1 MSDELAE
8 RHESPPPLLITHHSL
23 LITWKRRP
31 TMGEEFQ
38 SDQDFALGAADFAS
52 ERKYN
57 LHCRRLS
64 TPHIRPAAVQQI
76 FPEAKFGI
84 GPPVKNGFYY
94 DMQLSGALT
103 PDDLEEIE
111 RRMKQNVKEN
121 REFQRDTWEKP
132 RALEFFG
139 SRDQNFKIELIN
151 GIPSDTVSIYSIG
164 DFTDLCAGPHVR
176 RTGECK
182 HFKLTSVAGAYWRG
196 SEKNPM
202 LQRIYGTVWPTKDEL
217 EEHLHNLEEAKRRDH
232 RRLGRELELFMLH
245 EWAPGATFWLP
256 KGTIV
261 YNTLQEKMRRLLAR
275 NGYVE
280 VKAPL
285 LANEQLFKT
294 SGHWQHYKEDMF
306 IVEDDEGKA
315 AHKENTDF
323 ALKPMNCPEAMLIFG
338 MKRRSYRELP
348 LRIAE
353 QSVLH
358 RNERAGALSGLTRVR
373 QFQQDDA
380 HLFVTEAQIG
390 DEVNRLLNLVARVYK
405 AFNMPFRFVLSTR
418 NPEKFMGDIAVWD
431 KAEATLRDM
440 LEQNHL
446 EYKVAEGDAAFYGPK
461 MDQLVMDSLKREH
474 QLGTIQLDFQQPL
487 NFGLTYVNEH
497 NAESRPVVIHR
508 AIYGSFERFIAILI
522 EHYAGAF
529 PVWFAPVQAKVLSIS
544 EKTAD
549 YARQVYE
556 RLLNEELRV
565 ELDNRDDK
573 IGAKIRDAQLEKV
586 PYMLV
591 VGAKE
596 AEAGAV
602 AVRSR
607 ERGDEGAV
615 PLEQFVSRIKSEAN
629 FEY

>member
-1 MSDELAE
+1 
-8 RHESPPPLLITHHSL
+8 
-23 LITWKRRP
+23 
-31 TMGEEFQ
+31 MGEEFQ
-38 SDQDFALGAADFAS
+38 SDQDFALGAEAFAS
-52 ERKYN
+52 EREYKI
-57 LHCRRLS
+57 HCLRHS
-64 TPHIRPAAVQQI
+64 TSHIMAAAVQQL
-76 FPEAKFGI
+76 FPDAKFGI

-94 DMQLSGALT
+94 DMQLPRALT
-103 PDDLEEIE
+103 PEDLEEIE
-111 RRMKQNVKEN
+111 RRMKQIVKEG
-121 REFQRDTWEKP
+121 REFQRATWDKP
-132 RALEFFG
+132 QALDFFG
-139 SRDQNFKIELIN
+139 AHHQDFKLELIN
-151 GIPSDTVSIYSIG
+151 GIPSDTVTIYSIG
-164 DFTDLCAGPHVR
+164 EFTDLCAGPHVR
-176 RTGECK
+176 RTSECK
-182 HFKLTSVAGAYWRG
+182 HFKLTSIAGAYWRG
-196 SEKNPM
+196 NEKNPM

-217 EEHLHNLEEAKRRDH
+217 EEHLHNIEEAKRRDH

-285 LANEQLFKT
+285 LANEQLFKM

-306 IVEDDEGKA
+306 IVEDEEAKA
-315 AHKENTDF
+315 AHKENAEF

-338 MKRRSYRELP
+338 AKRRSYRELP
-348 LRIAE
+348 LRLAE

-358 RNERAGALSGLTRVR
+358 RNERAGVLSGLTRVR

-380 HLFVTEAQIG
+380 HIFASEAQIG

-405 AFNMPFRFVLSTR
+405 AFDMPFRFVLSTR
-418 NPEKFMGDIAVWD
+418 NPEKYMGDVAVWD
-431 KAEATLRDM
+431 KAETMLRDM
-440 LEQNHL
+440 LEQSRL
-446 EYKVAEGDAAFYGPK
+446 EYSIATGDAAFYGPK
-461 MDQLVMDSLKREH
+461 IDQLVMDSLKREH

-487 NFGLTYVNEH
+487 NFDLSYVNEH
-497 NAESRPVVIHR
+497 NSESRPVVIHR

-529 PVWFAPVQAKVLSIS
+529 PVWLAPVQVKVLSIS

-549 YARQVYE
+549 YAQQVYE
-556 RLLNEELRV
+556 RLMDEELRV
-565 ELDNRDDK
+565 ELDIRDDK

-586 PYMLV
+586 PYMIV

-596 AEAGAV
+596 AEANAV

-607 ERGDEGAV
+607 EKGDEGAV
-615 PLEQFVSRIKSEAN
+615 PLEQFVARIKSEAN
-629 FEY
+629 FDY

>member
-1 MSDELAE
+1 
-8 RHESPPPLLITHHSL
+8 
-23 LITWKRRP
+23 
-31 TMGEEFQ
+31 MGEEFQ
-38 SDQDFALGAADFAS
+38 SDQDFALGAAEFAS
-52 ERKYN
+52 EREYK
-57 LHCRRLS
+57 LHCLRHS
-64 TPHIRPAAVQQI
+64 TSHIMAAAVRQV

-94 DMQLSGALT
+94 DMQLSRALT

-111 RRMKQNVKEN
+111 RRMKQIVKEN
-121 REFQRDTWEKP
+121 REFQRDSWDKP
-132 RALEFFG
+132 RALGFFG
-139 SRDQNFKIELIN
+139 EHHQDFKLELIR
-151 GIPSDTVSIYSIG
+151 GIPSETVSIYSIG

-217 EEHLHNLEEAKRRDH
+217 EEHLHNLEEARRRDH

-256 KGTIV
+256 KGTVV
-261 YNTLQEKMRRLLAR
+261 YNTLQEKMRRLLR
-275 NGYVE
+275 HDGYVE

-306 IVEDDEGKA
+306 IVEDEEAKA
-315 AHKENTDF
+315 AGRENAEF

-338 MKRRSYRELP
+338 SKRRSYRELP
-348 LRIAE
+348 LRLAE

-405 AFNMPFRFVLSTR
+405 AFDMPFRFVLSTR
-418 NPEKFMGDIAVWD
+418 NPEKFMGDVAVWD
-431 KAEATLRDM
+431 KAEAMLRDM
-440 LEQNHL
+440 LEQSKL
-446 EYKVAEGDAAFYGPK
+446 EYSVAAGDAAFYGPK
-461 MDQLVMDSLKREH
+461 IDQLVMDSLKREH

-487 NFGLTYVNEH
+487 NFDLRYVNEH

-556 RLLNEELRV
+556 RLMAEDLRV
-565 ELDNRDDK
+565 ELDVRDDK

-596 AEAGAV
+596 AEANAV

-607 ERGDEGAV
+607 EKGDEGAV
-615 PLEQFVSRIKSEAN
+615 PLETFVARIKSEAS